1 MNKLYINGQLYDSV
15 ELIGCPDDKLDALR
29 YALGKAYPEL
39 NLPVPKQILP
49 PVDCSTMAVSPP
61 IVQKMQEEV
70 REFSSHILP
79 FCSGAEQYADLC
91 VNGKFLMQVPAWA
104 IPHVHRL
111 ADAYIGVPNT
121 HRHRENLRKD
131 IQKIIYDIRKLGII
145 SPWPAF
151 LTEPEEPCR
160 IDAKFWLN
168 VEVKNKMTIPEI
180 KKVIY
185 SGKKTIIIWAD
196 DTKTITSCAEGEKFD
211 EYYGFCSAVVKKLF
225 GSTTAAKKALNKVR
239 VENKNKIK
247 KEEGTE
253 R

>member
-29 YALGKAYPEL
+29 YAVGKAYPEL

-49 PVDCSTMAVSPP
+49 PVDCSEMVSSPP
-61 IVQKMQEEV
+61 FVRKMEEAI
-70 REFSSHILP
+70 REVSSEILP
-79 FCSGAEQYADLC
+79 FFSDAEQRADLC
-91 VNGKFLMQVPAWA
+91 VNGEFLMQVPAWA

-111 ADAYIGVPNT
+111 VDAYMGVPNT

-151 LTEPEEPCR
+151 LTDHEEPCC
-160 IDAKFWLN
+160 IDAKLWLN
-168 VEVKNKMTIPEI
+168 VEVENKMTIPEI

-196 DTKTITSCAEGEKFD
+196 DTKTITSCAEGETYD

-225 GSTTAAKKALNKVR
+225 GSTTAAKKALKKVR
-239 VENKNKIK
+239 VENKNK
-247 KEEGTE
+247 KEKENEGE
-253 R
+253 